1 MFWYRAA
8 LGLVSLA
15 THQGHQGHQGPWSFY
30 LTDCVLS
37 RSVTSDSL

>member
-15 THQGHQGHQGPWSFY
+15 THQGHQGPWSFY
-30 LTDCVLS
+30 LTACVLS
-37 RSVTSDSL
+37 RSLMSDSL